1 MIAYFL
7 IPALVKVN
15 NNNLLIFQALLA
27 VAVIAPASAVIHVH
41 QCVADEA
48 IILSRRSASI
58 DAIASFI
65 GVVMS
70 SVKNV

>member
-1 MIAYFL
+1 MVL
-7 IPALVKVN
+7 
-15 NNNLLIFQALLA
+15 FQAQL
-27 VAVIAPASAVIHVH
+27 VDAVIAPASAVIHVH

-58 DAIASFI
+58 DAIANSI

>member
-1 MIAYFL
+1 M
-7 IPALVKVN
+7 
-15 NNNLLIFQALLA
+15 FQAQLA

-48 IILSRRSASI
+48 IILSRRNVLI